1 MWRCFQA
8 GFIASRKPPIFSTYV
23 EVFPQPTIIIFS
35 ADHFLHVCGGVSMIT
50 GKLRSTDPIFSTY
63 VEVFLL
69 PKPFAGRFRNFLHV
83 CGGVSSGYL
92 VPFFVDEFSPRMWR
106 CFFVKVTTTVAGTIF
121 STYVEV
127 FLMLNRGALNGGNFL
142 HVCGGVSFSVFQTR
156 RIRTFSP
163 RMWRCFSAR
172 RYAFCARF
180 IFSTYVEVFP
190 SF

>member
-1 MWRCFQA
+1 MWRCF
-8 GFIASRKPPIFSTYV
+8 
-23 EVFPQPTIIIFS
+23 
-35 ADHFLHVCGGVSMIT
+35 CVSVLVRI
-50 GKLRSTDPIFSTY
+50 KACIFSTY

-142 HVCGGVSFSVFQTR
+142 HVCGGVSPPDAMPFAPGS
-156 RIRTFSP
+156 FSP
-163 RMWRCFSAR
+163 RMWRCFHHFDR
-172 RYAFCARF
+172 RGGHGK

-190 SF
+190 RAWLQSAPRCNFLHVCGGVSVLDWSLRAQD